1 MNGNEL
7 KIEIIKHKEKQ
18 KDLAEA
24 LGIKPSNMSKKILG
38 HVPFFAD
45 EMNAIRKRYS
55 LTDRRVMEIFFDEE
69 VSKTDTEAG
78 RS

>member
-7 KIEIIKHKEKQ
+7 KIEIIKHKDKQ

-24 LGIKPSNMSKKILG
+24 LGINPSNMSKKILG
-38 HVPFFAD
+38 QVPFFAD

-55 LTDRRVMEIFFDEE
+55 LTDRRMMEIFFDEE
-69 VSKTDTEAG
+69 VSESDTEAW

>member
-7 KIEIIKHKEKQ
+7 KIEIIKHKDKQ

-24 LGIKPSNMSKKILG
+24 LGINPSNMSKKILG
-38 HVPFFAD
+38 QVPFFAD

-55 LTDRRVMEIFFDEE
+55 LTDRRMMEIFFDEE
-69 VSKTDTEAG
+69 VSESDTEA
-78 RS
+78 RRA

>member
-24 LGIKPSNMSKKILG
+24 LGIKPSNLSKKILG
-38 HVPFFAD
+38 RVPFFTD

-55 LTDRRVMEIFFDEE
+55 LTDRRMMEIFFDEE
-69 VSKTDTEAG
+69 VSNTDTEERRA
-78 RS
+78 

>member
-7 KIEIIKHKEKQ
+7 KIEIIKHKDKQ

-24 LGIKPSNMSKKILG
+24 MGIKPSNLSKKILG
-38 HVPFFAD
+38 RVPFFTD

-55 LTDRRVMEIFFDEE
+55 LTDRRMMEIFFDEE
-69 VSKTDTEAG
+69 VSESDTEEWRA
-78 RS
+78 

>member
-7 KIEIIKHKEKQ
+7 KIEIIKHKDKQ

-38 HVPFFAD
+38 RVPFFTD

-55 LTDRRVMEIFFDEE
+55 LTDRRMMEIFFDEE
-69 VSKTDTEAG
+69 VSKSDTEERRA
-78 RS
+78 